1 MAYSETD
8 FAIRTMKRKKEP
20 EKSIYKDEYATVLR
34 LLTAARKKSGVTQ
47 IDLAERLGQT
57 QSFVSKV
64 ERGDRR
70 LDIVQLRS
78 ILLEFGVT
86 LPDFVR
92 QLDAAIS
99 ERRCRCHTSRAFHG
113 LNNSMVVW
121 VIRSGRHYLEV
132 IEAAI
137 NFPYSP
143 DIGGC
148 E

>member
-92 QLDAAIS
+92 QLEAAIS
-99 ERRCRCHTSRAFHG
+99 ERR
-113 LNNSMVVW
+113 
-121 VIRSGRHYLEV
+121 
-132 IEAAI
+132 
-137 NFPYSP
+137 
-143 DIGGC
+143 
-148 E
+148 

>member
-8 FAIRTMKRKKEP
+8 FTVRSMKRKKEP
-20 EKSIYKDEYATVLR
+20 EKSIYTDEYAAVLR
-34 LLTAARKKSGVTQ
+34 LLKTARTKSGVTQ
-47 IDLAERLGQT
+47 IELAERLGQT

-92 QLDAAIS
+92 QLEAAIS
-99 ERRCRCHTSRAFHG
+99 ERR
-113 LNNSMVVW
+113 
-121 VIRSGRHYLEV
+121 
-132 IEAAI
+132 
-137 NFPYSP
+137 
-143 DIGGC
+143 
-148 E
+148 